1 MYDEDLTELEDG
13 IRRLK
18 VEYDIFFNG
27 HRKKPPDE
35 LRFRVEKLVK
45 RLSEAGLSFQERFRY
60 TSLIGRFYVY
70 RDLWRRNQ
78 MERELGAEMLGIHG
92 DGSSARPKKPAE
104 CVSISVTDPEKEDGK
119 VRQLFDM
126 LQRIRKRNPKNPPLM
141 PYDQFVKYVA
151 GRTRGIQG
159 RYGCSRVVFT
169 VSASSDVIKFTAKA
183 DKKV

>member
-35 LRFRVEKLVK
+35 LRYRVERLVR
-45 RLSEAGLSFQERFRY
+45 RLSEANLSYQERFRY
-60 TSLIGRFYVY
+60 TTLIGRFYVY

-78 MERELGAEMLGIHG
+78 TERELGAETRAPHSR
-92 DGSSARPKKPAE
+92 GSLARSKESAGPIS
-104 CVSISVTDPEKEDGK
+104 VSITDPEKEDGK
-119 VRQLFDM
+119 VRQLFET
-126 LQRIRKRNPKNPPLM
+126 LLRIRNRNPKNPPLM

-151 GRTRGIQG
+151 GRTRDIQG
-159 RYGCSRVVFT
+159 KYECSQVVFT
-169 VSASSDVIKFTAKA
+169 VSAGADSIKFTAKA
-183 DKKV
+183 GK